1 MLPPRHVLFFDGR
14 RHARARVGLIQTC
27 RNAWQDRRRARACAG
42 LTFAARA
49 LLPALLIVASAG
61 FAAAADC
68 SKLIADFNKAVDTGH
83 EAEAQQLVDKIATDA
98 ECGRFQVAAQRR
110 LSAFRLS
117 AVQFLMARG
126 RPPADF
132 ERLLVAADKPRV
144 LWQSAATMA
153 EVRFGERRFAEA
165 ARAYDR
171 AIEIIKNESLTPT
184 APSKFEIQGL
194 IDRSAQARILAANV
208 RQDEKGPAFVK
219 TARNERDGTLGG
231 VYSESV
237 RGIVPRAVP
246 VPITFEYNKTDFTEV
261 GSQAAEELLTA
272 LKEQRPT
279 QLTLVGHTDVRG
291 TPEHNLKLSKDRA
304 AAVAKFLREHG
315 LEIPVAVVGK
325 GETEPMRIIDA
336 SGLTQEDI
344 YALNRRVEWRR
355 E

>member
-1 MLPPRHVLFFDGR
+1 MLASRHVVAGEGPRPLRGR
-14 RHARARVGLIQTC
+14 GGL
-27 RNAWQDRRRARACAG
+27 AV
-42 LTFAARA
+42 AARA
-49 LLPALLIVASAG
+49 LVPALLLAGSAG

-68 SKLIADFNKAVDTGH
+68 SKLIADFNKAVDSGR

-144 LWQSAATMA
+144 LWQAAATVA

-165 ARAYDR
+165 ARSYDR
-171 AIEIIKNESLTPT
+171 AIEIIKNESLTPN
-184 APSKFEIQGL
+184 APSAFEIQGV
-194 IDRSAQARILAANV
+194 IDRAAQARLLAANA
-208 RQDEKGPAFVK
+208 RQGEKGPIFVK

-246 VPITFEYNKTDFTEV
+246 VPITFEYNKTDFTDI
-261 GSQAAEELLTA
+261 GTQAAQELLTV
-272 LKEQRPT
+272 LNEQRPSR
-279 QLTLVGHTDVRG
+279 LTLVGHTDVRG
-291 TPEHNLKLSKDRA
+291 TPEYNLKLSKDRA

-315 LEIPVAVVGK
+315 LAIPVTVVGK

-336 SGLTQEDI
+336 SGLTQDDI